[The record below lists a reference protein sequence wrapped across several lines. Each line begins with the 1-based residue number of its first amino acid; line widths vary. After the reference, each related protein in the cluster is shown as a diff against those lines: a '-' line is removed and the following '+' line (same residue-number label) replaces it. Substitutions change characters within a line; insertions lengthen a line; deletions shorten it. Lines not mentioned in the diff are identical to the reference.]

1 MDTDARSNSE
11 VIEQV
16 SDYISESGERELPQE
31 VTREAKHHILDTLAA
46 MVSGSRLTPGQLA
59 KQHAKNQGGVEEAQ
73 VVASSIVTS
82 AINAA
87 FANAM
92 MAHADETDDF
102 NRNAVGTQIKSVV
115 HPGCTSV
122 PAALA
127 VAEREGADGMSFLK
141 AVVVGYDIGCRIFK
155 AIGVEYNLLQKTQF
169 STFGIGGNFAAGAAA
184 AAVAKLPPDL
194 IRYVL
199 SYTAHQASG
208 QHYWMRD
215 KEHVEKAFVFAG
227 MPARN
232 GVTAAILI
240 QSGFTGVWDPFSGER
255 NFFEP
260 FAPHAKPELLAE
272 GLGRHFEIMHTNIK
286 KFPTGGPTLAPIDGL
301 LFLIEKHGIAARNV
315 ASVRVHVPESHSG
328 PIGDDRNIPTINLQH
343 LLAVALLDRGL
354 TYESVHSYDR
364 MQDPAV
370 RETRACIRWVRD
382 PSLFPLQSFVEITT
396 KDGAKFSHRVEN
408 PRGTAG
414 NPMTT
419 EEVEKK
425 CRALLEPVLGKDRA
439 QGLIDRIW
447 NLEQVGNMRTLRPL
461 LSA

>member
-1 MDTDARSNSE
+1 MDKDARSNPE

-16 SDYISESGERELPQE
+16 SHYISKGGEVELPEE
-31 VTREAKHHILDTLAA
+31 VIEAAKHHILDTFAA
-46 MVSGSRLTPGQLA
+46 MVSGSRLKPGQLA
-59 KQHAKNQGGVEEAQ
+59 KEYIKGQAGVEEAQ
-73 VVASSIVTS
+73 VVASPIVTS

-87 FANAM
+87 FANGM

-102 NRNAVGTQIKSVV
+102 NRNAVGTKIKSVV

-127 VAEREGADGMSFLK
+127 MAEREGTNGMSFLK
-141 AVVVGYDIGCRIFK
+141 AVVVGYDIGCRIFQ

-184 AAVAKLPPDL
+184 AAVTKLSPDL
-194 IRYVL
+194 VRYVL
-199 SYTAHQASG
+199 SYVAHQASG

-232 GVTAAILI
+232 GVMAAILI

-260 FAPHAKPELLAE
+260 FAPHSRPELLAE
-272 GLGRHFEIMHTNIK
+272 GLGKRFEIMRTNIK

-301 LFLIEKHGIAARNV
+301 LFLIEKHGITAKDV
-315 ASVRVHVPESHSG
+315 ANIRVHVPESHSG

-343 LLAVALLDRGL
+343 LLAIALLDRGL

-370 RETRACIRWVRD
+370 RETRECIRWVRD
-382 PSLFPLQSFVEITT
+382 PSLFPLQSLVEVTT
-396 KDGAKFSHRVEN
+396 KEGAKFSHRVEK

-425 CRALLEPVLGKDRA
+425 SRELLEPVLGKDRS
-439 QGLIDRIW
+439 QELIDRIW
-447 NLEQVGNMRTLRPL
+447 NLEGVGNMRALRPL

>member
-1 MDTDARSNSE
+1 MGKNGKTIRS
-11 VIEQV
+11 VIEEV
-16 SDYISESGERELPQE
+16 SAYISKSGEGELPTD
-31 VTREAKHHILDTLAA
+31 VIKGAKHHILDTLAA
-46 MVSGSRLTPGQLA
+46 MVSGSKLAPGQLA
-59 KQHAKNQGGVEEAQ
+59 KQHAKSQGGVEEAQ
-73 VVASSIVTS
+73 VVASPIVTS

-87 FANAM
+87 FANGM

-102 NRNAVGTQIKSVV
+102 NRKAVGTEIKSVV

-127 VAEREGADGMSFLK
+127 MAEREGADGMRFLK
-141 AVVVGYDIGCRIFK
+141 AVVVGYDIGCRIFQ
-155 AIGVEYNLLQKTQF
+155 AIGMEYNLLQKTQF

-184 AAVAKLPPDL
+184 AAVARLHPDL
-194 IRYVL
+194 VRYVL

-215 KEHVEKAFVFAG
+215 KEHVEKAFVFGG

-260 FAPHAKPELLAE
+260 FAPHGRPELLAE

-286 KFPTGGPTLAPIDGL
+286 KFPTGGPTLAPIEGL
-301 LFLIEKHGIAARNV
+301 LLLIEKYGITAKDV
-315 ASVRVHVPESHSG
+315 ASISVHVPESHST

-354 TYESVHSYDR
+354 TYETVHSYDR
-364 MQDPAV
+364 MKDPTV

-382 PSLFPLQSFVEITT
+382 PGLFPLQSFVEMTT
-396 KDGAKFSHRVEN
+396 KDGAQFSHRVEKL
-408 PRGTAG
+408 RGTAE
-414 NPMTT
+414 NPMTA

-425 CRALLEPVLGKDRA
+425 CRGLLEPVLGKDRS
-439 QGLIDRIW
+439 QELIDKIW
-447 NLEQVGNMRTLRPL
+447 NLERVGNMRTLRPL